1 MKLQLVLLLIF
12 ASLPPC
18 RASAANSPPR
28 QLLAEG
34 RADDAIRVLQEQVN
48 QRPGDAES
56 FNLLC
61 RAYFMS
67 DNWDPAVAACQRAI
81 NLAPQNSMYQL
92 WLGRV
97 YGEKADHSSFL
108 SAAGLAKQARI
119 AFERAVQLDPR
130 NWEARADLGE
140 FYAEAPGIIG
150 GGKDKARA
158 QADALLSLN
167 PAMGH
172 WVLARIAEKDKQPA
186 LAEQEYRAEIAA
198 SHSGARAWLD
208 LAGFLRAEKR
218 FDELLQALHGVDSSP
233 LDRPEALMHAAHQ
246 LFRANLD
253 LPFAVALLR
262 RYLKAPVEDG
272 PAFKAHDLL
281 GQIYEKQGDIRA
293 AADEFRAALALARS
307 YKNAQENLK
316 RVDH

>member
-12 ASLPPC
+12 ASRPTC

-172 WVLARIAEKDKQPA
+172 WVLARVAEKDKQPDI
-186 LAEQEYRAEIAA
+186 AEGEYRAEIAA
-198 SHSGARAWLD
+198 SHSGARASLD
-208 LAGFLRAEKR
+208 LAGFLRHEKR
-218 FDELLQALHGVDSSP
+218 YEEMKQALRTLNSSL
-233 LDRPEALMHAAHQ
+233 LDRPEALLHAAQQ
-246 LFRANLD
+246 LFRSDLD
-253 LPFAVALLR
+253 LPFAVGLLE

-281 GQIYEKQGDIRA
+281 GQIYEKQGDKRA
-293 AADEFRAALALARS
+293 AADEFRAALALAHS
-307 YKNAQENLK
+307 YTRAQENLR
-316 RVDH
+316 RVER

>member
-67 DNWDPAVAACQRAI
+67 DNWDPALAACQRAI

>member
-1 MKLQLVLLLIF
+1 MKVQLLVLIF
-12 ASLPPC
+12 ASLLLGPAAA
-18 RASAANSPPR
+18 ASAPSR

-34 RADDAIRVLQEQVN
+34 RVDDAVRALQQHVN
-48 QRPGDAES
+48 LHPSDAES

-61 RAYFMS
+61 RAYFMI
-67 DNWDPAVAACQRAI
+67 DDWDLALEACQRAVS
-81 NLAPQNSMYQL
+81 LAPQNSMNQL

-97 YGEKADHSSFL
+97 YGEKADHSSFF
-108 SAAGLAKQARI
+108 SAAGLAKQARS
-119 AFERAVQLDPR
+119 AFERAVQLDPA

-140 FYAEAPGIIG
+140 FYAEAPGIVG

-158 QADALLSLN
+158 QADALMALN

-172 WVLARIAEKDKQPA
+172 WVLARIAEKDKDPD
-186 LAEQEYRAEIAA
+186 LAEREYRAEIAA

-208 LAGFLRAEKR
+208 LAGFLRHEKR
-218 FDELLQALHGVDSSP
+218 YDEMKQALHTLDSSP
-233 LDRPEALMHAAHQ
+233 LDRPEALMHAAGQ
-246 LFRANLD
+246 LFRSNLD
-253 LPFAVALLR
+253 LPFAVALLE

-281 GQIYEKQGDIRA
+281 GQIYEKQGDKRA

-307 YKNAQENLK
+307 YTRAEENLK
-316 RVDH
+316 RVER